1 MYAKNTSKNKNCK
14 IESLKLIVIS
24 VGTMLKVVD
33 NTGILTA
40 RCIKIY
46 GNTKK
51 IYANIGDVILV
62 VVVTYT
68 LKRGFL
74 LDKKKKDRF
83 LKGKKHRAIVIRS
96 KQKYERSYGLF
107 IKFSDNA
114 VVIINKR
121 KMPLSKK
128 INGPLLF
135 ELLEKYPSIGILSRW
150 WI

>member
-1 MYAKNTSKNKNCK
+1 M
-14 IESLKLIVIS
+14 IIS
-24 VGTMLKVVD
+24 GTVLNVVD
-33 NTGILTA
+33 NTGILKA

-51 IYANIGDVILV
+51 YYANIGDIILV
-62 VVVTYT
+62 VIENYS

-83 LKGKKHRAIVIRS
+83 LKGKKHKALVIRV
-96 KQKYERSYGLF
+96 KKNYKRNYGIF

-114 VVIINKR
+114 IIIINKR

-128 INGPLLF
+128 IRGPVLY
-135 ELLEKYPSIGILSRW
+135 ELLEKYPAIGVLARW
-150 WI
+150 LI